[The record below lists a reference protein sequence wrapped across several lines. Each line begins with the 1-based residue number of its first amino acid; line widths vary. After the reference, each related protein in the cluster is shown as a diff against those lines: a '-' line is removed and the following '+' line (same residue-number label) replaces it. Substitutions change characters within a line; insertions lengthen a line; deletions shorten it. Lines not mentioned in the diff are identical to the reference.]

1 MMRAKAKRA
10 EVKEGQKV
18 SWKLRSFGFREAV
31 RNRDE
36 SALEALQVLVGRAFN
51 ELRELDSSGEDG
63 AFDFGYDDMLEEQ
76 KQVVETIITDI
87 DDTAATD
94 NAAKAEQAEF
104 LKDQAAG
111 ERVPSFAAKS
121 RL

>member
-10 EVKEGQKV
+10 EVKDGQKV

-31 RNRDE
+31 RSRDE

-63 AFDFGYDDMLEEQ
+63 AFDFGYDGMPNEQ
-76 KQVVETIITDI
+76 KRVVEIIVSDI
-87 DDTAATD
+87 DENAATD
-94 NAAKAEQAEF
+94 KAAKAEQGAF
-104 LKDQAAG
+104 LKDQAAV
-111 ERVPSFAAKS
+111 ERVRISTDCG
-121 RL
+121 